1 MRKKLFNLLVGLS
14 VGWGITAC
22 SQNSANPNTEKLTL
36 TGSSTVAPLVSEI
49 AKKFETEHPKVRIDV
64 QTGGS
69 SRGLA
74 DVTQGLADIG
84 MISRALKEDE
94 TNEFQSF
101 AIANDGIGIILQS
114 SNPVQNLSDEQV
126 VDIYTG
132 KIDNWQEVGGIDA
145 PITVVSKAEGR
156 STLELFLDHFQ
167 LDNSQIQADAIIG
180 DNQQGI
186 KTVAGNKNAIGYV
199 SIGAAERDIS
209 AGLPLKLLSVGGV
222 EASMSTVQNGSF
234 PLSRPLNLVTTDTP
248 SGLTKEFIEFAQS
261 EKVNDLVEAQNFVPV
276 SSNELDEIIGRS
288 AFRGNLGTTPVQ
300 TP

>member
-1 MRKKLFNLLVGLS
+1 MNRKKFLSSLVGLS
-14 VGWGITAC
+14 VIGGITAC
-22 SQNSANPNTEKLTL
+22 NQNSANLSSDKLTL

-49 AKKFETEHPKVRIDV
+49 AKKFEAEHPEVRIDV

-74 DVTQGLADIG
+74 DAAQGIADIG
-84 MISRALKEDE
+84 MVSRALKENE
-94 TNEFQSF
+94 TDFQSF

-114 SNPVQNLSDEQV
+114 SNPVESLSDELV

-132 KIDNWQEVGGIDA
+132 KIDNWQQVGGDNA
-145 PITVVSKAEGR
+145 PITVVNKAEGR

-167 LDNSQIQADAIIG
+167 LDNSQIQADVIIG

-199 SIGAAERDIS
+199 SIGTAERDIS
-209 AGLPLKLLSVGGV
+209 AGVPLKLLSVGGV
-222 EASMSTVQNGSF
+222 DASTATVQDGTF
-234 PLSRPLNLVTTDTP
+234 PLSRPLNLVTTETP

-261 EKVNDLVEAQNFVPV
+261 EKVNDLVEAQNFVPI
-276 SSNELDEIIGRS
+276 SSD
-288 AFRGNLGTTPVQ
+288 NLVQ

>member
-1 MRKKLFNLLVGLS
+1 MRKKFFNLLVGLS
-14 VGWGITAC
+14 VIGGITAC
-22 SQNSANPNTEKLTL
+22 SQNSANQESEKLTL

-49 AKKFETEHPKVRIDV
+49 AKKFEAEHPEVRIDV

-74 DVTQGLADIG
+74 DAAQGIADIG
-84 MISRALKEDE
+84 MVSRALKENE
-94 TNEFQSF
+94 TDFQSF

-114 SNPVQNLSDEQV
+114 SNPVESLSDELV

-132 KIDNWQEVGGIDA
+132 KIDNWQQVGGDNA
-145 PITVVSKAEGR
+145 PITVVNKAEGR

-167 LDNSQIQADAIIG
+167 LDNSQIQADVIIG

-199 SIGAAERDIS
+199 SIGTAERDIS
-209 AGLPLKLLSVGGV
+209 AGVPLKLLSVGGV
-222 EASMSTVQNGSF
+222 DASTATVQDGTF
-234 PLSRPLNLVTTDTP
+234 PLSRPLNLVTTQTP

-261 EKVNDLVEAQNFVPV
+261 EKVNDLVKAQNFVPI
-276 SSNELDEIIGRS
+276 SSD
-288 AFRGNLGTTPVQ
+288 NLVQ